1 MFCKE
6 FFSAGI
12 PSDFFLQLFDF
23 RHPGKHQEEREL
35 SACEPTVVSEH
46 ETMKLKRNITEVSSL
61 MSKNE
66 NWETSSVC
74 KAVQQVCGTSP
85 SSTVYG
91 KVLKNDGKVLKVL
104 KTMESGVIKNMM
116 FFPHRCESTGR
127 NLHNFTFIYLF
138 FNDLVEMQ
146 Q

>member
-1 MFCKE
+1 MFYKE

-46 ETMKLKRNITEVSSL
+46 ETMKLKRNITEVASL

-74 KAVQQVCGTSP
+74 KAVQQVFGTSP
-85 SSTVYG
+85 SAVYG
-91 KVLKNDGKVLKVL
+91 KVLKNDGKVLKVHL
-104 KTMESGVIKNMM
+104 K
-116 FFPHRCESTGR
+116 
-127 NLHNFTFIYLF
+127 YLKY
-138 FNDLVEMQ
+138 LK
-146 Q
+146 